1 MYERIKDCL
10 KKADV
15 AYSVIEHQP
24 VYNSAEV
31 QELGTDAEAESKS
44 LALLVDGNIVVLT
57 LPIADKV
64 DKAVL
69 KNLGYSG
76 RFSFLKP
83 EVISEELGVE
93 MGAVP
98 PFGFKSEVKCLVSS
112 KFLNHEYFYISPGLH
127 DITLQMGAAK
137 LKRLQQLGLLTL
149 I

>member
-10 KKADV
+10 KTADV
-15 AYSVIEHQP
+15 EYTVIEHQP

-31 QELGTDAEAESKS
+31 RDLGTDAEAESKS
-44 LALLVDGNIVVLT
+44 LALLVDGDIVVLT

-64 DKAVL
+64 DKAIL
-69 KNLGYSG
+69 KSLGYSG

-83 EVISEELGVE
+83 ELILEELGVE

-98 PFGFKSEVKCLVSS
+98 PFGFKPEVKCLVSD
-112 KFLNHEYFYISPGLH
+112 KFLNHEHFYISPGVH
-127 DITLQMGAAK
+127 DITLQIGAAK